1 MEQKRS
7 CRNPSH
13 SSGLYHLPLRERHR
27 FPLDFSFK
35 NAQKFPWFFFKCMNA
50 MHISI
55 SSLFLV
61 SHPGML
67 QTLPLK
73 INFVLKFGLSYV
85 VEWTCCYHL
94 FFNSSTWLD
103 IDDTSLTRTSLE
115 SSLSDSEQLSL
126 GSVLRFLPTLL
137 VNPILFSSLIY
148 LVLQAVLVRSP
159 HWGINLLLWI

>member
-7 CRNPSH
+7 CQNPSH

-35 NAQKFPWFFFKCMNA
+35 KMRENFLDFLCMNA

-55 SSLFLV
+55 SCLFLV

-73 INFVLKFGLSYV
+73 INFVPKFGLSYV
-85 VEWTCCYHL
+85 VEWTCCCYHL
-94 FFNSSTWLD
+94 FCNSSSTWLD
-103 IDDTSLTRTSLE
+103 IDDTSLTRISLE
-115 SSLSDSEQLSL
+115 YSLFDSEQLSL
-126 GSVLRFLPTLL
+126 GSILRYLPTLL
-137 VNPILFSSLIY
+137 VNPILFSSLVY
-148 LVLQAVLVRSP
+148 LVLQAILVRSP
-159 HWGINLLLWI
+159 